1 MFPAPRLALDVPFAA
16 QYDGPGGVI
25 AQAILRR
32 PRALIAA
39 LCVAEV
45 FAMTGF
51 ATYWSLLPVLQP
63 AWGMNN
69 AAAGWLS
76 GAFFGGYVLA
86 VPFLTAMTDR
96 VDARHVFIL
105 GALLSAG
112 ALIGMSFLATGFWS
126 ALPWRVIAGAGLAGC
141 YMPGLKV
148 LTDRLPEVRQARA
161 VAFYTAC
168 FSVGTAVSYSLAGGA
183 LEWFGWRGAFLFA
196 AAGPVLSVVAVVT
209 LVAPRAPEAATEERR
224 HVLDFRPV
232 LRSRETMGYIVAYAG
247 HGAELFAM
255 RSWIV
260 PFLVFC
266 LGSGGAFELN
276 ATLFATMTSLIAVV
290 SSIGGAE
297 LALRVGRARLITWVM
312 LATFA
317 LSAATG
323 FSSPLPFAAVV
334 YLCLVYAAAIQ
345 ADSAALTAGAVAS
358 SPVGH
363 RGATLAVHSTL
374 GFGGSLFAP
383 ALVGVVLDRAA
394 PLGAATAWGFAFLA
408 MGSMALLGYVFF
420 MVQRRRL
427 ASGPPP
433 DREPSGPR

>member
-1 MFPAPRLALDVPFAA
+1 M
-16 QYDGPGGVI
+16 I

-32 PRALIAA
+32 PPALIAV
-39 LCVAEV
+39 LCLAEV
-45 FAMTGF
+45 LAMTGF
-51 ATYWSLLPVLQP
+51 AAYWSLLPVLQP
-63 AWGMNN
+63 AWDMTN

-86 VPFLTAMTDR
+86 VSFLSAMTDR
-96 VDARHVFIL
+96 VDARHVYVL

-112 ALIGMSFLATGFWS
+112 ALVGLALLANGFWS

-148 LTDRLPEVRQARA
+148 LTDRLPQARHARA
-161 VAFYTAC
+161 VAFYTAS
-168 FSVGTAVSYSLAGGA
+168 FSIGTAVSYALAGGA
-183 LEWFGWRGAFLFA
+183 LEWFGWRGAFLLV
-196 AAGPVLSVVAVVT
+196 AAGPVLSVVALVT
-209 LVAPRAPEAATEERR
+209 LVAPRAPEAAAEERR

-276 ATLFATMTSLIAVV
+276 ATLFATLTALIAVV

-297 LALRVGRARLITWVM
+297 LALRVGRARLISMGDAGDVRD
-312 LATFA
+312 LRRDRLFFATA
-317 LSAATG
+317 LRRG
-323 FSSPLPFAAVV
+323 GVPLPGLCRRHPGRFGGADRRSRRVV
-334 YLCLVYAAAIQ
+334 PGGSSRRNAGGAF
-345 ADSAALTAGAVAS
+345 DSGVRRITVRAGA
-358 SPVGH
+358 GG
-363 RGATLAVHSTL
+363 RGSR
-374 GFGGSLFAP
+374 P
-383 ALVGVVLDRAA
+383 CRAA
-394 PLGAATAWGFAFLA
+394 GGQTAWGLAFLA

-420 MVQRRRL
+420 MVQRRYL
-427 ASGPPP
+427 PSDLPP
-433 DREPSGPR
+433 R

>member
-1 MFPAPRLALDVPFAA
+1 MFPAPRLALDVPFAV
-16 QYDGPGGVI
+16 QYDGPGAVI
-25 AQAILRR
+25 SQAILRR
-32 PRALIAA
+32 PPALIGA
-39 LCVAEV
+39 LCLAEV

-96 VDARHVFIL
+96 VDARHIFIL
-105 GALLSAG
+105 GAVLSAG

-196 AAGPVLSVVAVVT
+196 AAGPVLSVVAAVT

-266 LGSGGAFELN
+266 LGSGGAL
-276 ATLFATMTSLIAVV
+276 LQ
-290 SSIGGAE
+290 
-297 LALRVGRARLITWVM
+297 
-312 LATFA
+312 
-317 LSAATG
+317 
-323 FSSPLPFAAVV
+323 SP
-334 YLCLVYAAAIQ
+334 AI
-345 ADSAALTAGAVAS
+345 
-358 SPVGH
+358 
-363 RGATLAVHSTL
+363 
-374 GFGGSLFAP
+374 
-383 ALVGVVLDRAA
+383 
-394 PLGAATAWGFAFLA
+394 W
-408 MGSMALLGYVFF
+408 
-420 MVQRRRL
+420 
-427 ASGPPP
+427 
-433 DREPSGPR
+433 

>member
-1 MFPAPRLALDVPFAA
+1 M
-16 QYDGPGGVI
+16 I
-25 AQAILRR
+25 AYAILRR
-32 PRALIAA
+32 PPVLIAVMC
-39 LCVAEV
+39 LAEV
-45 FAMTGF
+45 FSMTGF
-51 ATYWSLLPVLQP
+51 AAYWSLLPVLQP
-63 AWGMNN
+63 EWQMTN

-112 ALIGMSFLATGFWS
+112 GLLGPAFLAAGFWS

-148 LTDRLPEVRQARA
+148 LTDRLPQARHPRA
-161 VAFYTAC
+161 VAFYTAT
-168 FSVGTAVSYSLAGGA
+168 FSIGTAVSYALAGGA
-183 LEWFGWRGAFLFA
+183 LEWFGWRGAFLFV
-196 AAGPVLSVVAVVT
+196 AAGPVLSVVVLVA
-209 LVAPRAPEAATEERR
+209 LVAPQAPEAAAEERR

-232 LRSRETMGYIVAYAG
+232 LRSRETMGYIAAYAG

-266 LGSGGAFELN
+266 LGSGGGFELD
-276 ATLFATMTSLIAVV
+276 ATLFATATALVAVIPSIA
-290 SSIGGAE
+290 GAE

-312 LATFA
+312 LSTFA
-317 LSAATG
+317 ISAAVG

-334 YLCLVYAAAIQ
+334 FLCLLYAAAIQ
-345 ADSAALTAGAVAS
+345 TDSAALTAGAVAS

-383 ALVGVVLDRAA
+383 ALVGVVLDLAT
-394 PLGAATAWGFAFLA
+394 PLGGTTAWGLAFLS
-408 MGSMALLGYVFF
+408 MGSMALLGYGFF
-420 MVQRRRL
+420 VLQRRGL
-427 ASGPPP
+427 ARGVPP
-433 DREPSGPR
+433 R

>member
-1 MFPAPRLALDVPFAA
+1 M
-16 QYDGPGGVI
+16 I

-32 PRALIAA
+32 PPALIAVMC
-39 LCVAEV
+39 LAEV
-45 FAMTGF
+45 LAMSGF
-51 ATYWSLLPVLQP
+51 AAYWSLLPVLQP
-63 AWGMNN
+63 EWHMSN
-69 AAAGWLS
+69 AMAGWLS
-76 GAFFGGYVLA
+76 GAFFGGYVLV
-86 VPFLTAMTDR
+86 VPFLTAVTDR
-96 VDARHVFIL
+96 VDARYVFIL
-105 GALLSAG
+105 GAVLSAAG
-112 ALIGMSFLATGFWS
+112 LVGLAFLATGFWS

-148 LTDRLPEVRQARA
+148 LTDRLPELRHARA

-168 FSVGTAVSYSLAGGA
+168 FSVGTAASYALAGGA
-183 LEWFGWRGAFLFA
+183 LEWFGWRGAFLF
-196 AAGPVLSVVAVVT
+196 VAVGPLFGVIALVT
-209 LVAPRAPEAATEERR
+209 LVAPRAPEAAVEERK

-232 LRSRETMGYIVAYAG
+232 LRSREAMGYIVAYAG

-276 ATLFATMTSLIAVV
+276 ATLFATLTAFVGVV

-297 LALRVGRARLITWVM
+297 LALRIGRPRLLTWAM

-317 LSAATG
+317 ISVAVG

-334 YLCLVYAAAIQ
+334 VLCVVYSAAIHT
-345 ADSAALTAGAVAS
+345 DSAALTAGAVAS

-363 RGATLAVHSTL
+363 RGATLAVHSTF

-383 ALVGVVLDRAA
+383 ALVGAVLDLSA
-394 PLGAATAWGFAFLA
+394 PLGGTSAWGLAFLA

-420 MVQRRRL
+420 IIQRRRITR
-427 ASGPPP
+427 S
-433 DREPSGPR
+433 DRQR

>member
-1 MFPAPRLALDVPFAA
+1 M
-16 QYDGPGGVI
+16 I

-32 PRALIAA
+32 PPVLIAV
-39 LCVAEV
+39 LCLAEV

-51 ATYWSLLPVLQP
+51 AAYWSLLPVLQP
-63 AWGMNN
+63 AWDMTN

-86 VPFLTAMTDR
+86 VAFLTAMTDR

-105 GALLSAG
+105 GAVLSAG
-112 ALIGMSFLATGFWS
+112 GLVGLAFLATEFWS
-126 ALPWRVIAGAGLAGC
+126 ALPWRAIAGAGLAGC

-148 LTDRLPEVRQARA
+148 LTDRLPQARHARA

-168 FSVGTAVSYSLAGGA
+168 FSIGTAVSYALAGGA
-183 LEWFGWRGAFLFA
+183 LQWFGWRGAFLFT
-196 AAGPVLSVVAVVT
+196 AAGPVLSIVALVA
-209 LVAPRAPEAATEERR
+209 LVAPRAPEAAAEERR

-266 LGSGGAFELN
+266 LGSGGKFEVD
-276 ATLFATMTSLIAVV
+276 ATLFATATALVAVI

-297 LALRVGRARLITWVM
+297 LALRVGRARLITWAM
-312 LATFA
+312 LSTFA
-317 LSAATG
+317 LSAAVG

-334 YLCLVYAAAIQ
+334 FLCLVYAAAIQ

-363 RGATLAVHSTL
+363 RGATLAVHSTM

-383 ALVGVVLDRAA
+383 ALVGVVLDLAA
-394 PLGAATAWGFAFLA
+394 PLGGQTAWGFGFLA
-408 MGSMALLGYVFF
+408 MGSMALLSYVGFF
-420 MVQRRRL
+420 MLQRRGL
-427 ASGPPP
+427 SGGASPP
-433 DREPSGPR
+433 

>member
-1 MFPAPRLALDVPFAA
+1 M
-16 QYDGPGGVI
+16 I

-32 PRALIAA
+32 PLVLIAV
-39 LCVAEV
+39 LCLAEV

-51 ATYWSLLPVLQP
+51 AAYWSLLPVLQP
-63 AWGMNN
+63 AWGMTN

-86 VPFLTAMTDR
+86 VAFLTAMTDR

-105 GALLSAG
+105 GAVLSAG
-112 ALIGMSFLATGFWS
+112 GLAGLAFLATGFWS
-126 ALPWRVIAGAGLAGC
+126 ALPWRAIAGAGLAGC

-148 LTDRLPEVRQARA
+148 LTDRLPQPRHARA

-168 FSVGTAVSYSLAGGA
+168 FSIGTAVSYALAGGA
-183 LEWFGWRGAFLFA
+183 LQWFGWRGAFLFT
-196 AAGPVLSVVAVVT
+196 AAGPVLSIVVLAA
-209 LVAPRAPEAATEERR
+209 LVAPRAPEAAAEERR

-266 LGSGGAFELN
+266 LGSGGGFELD
-276 ATLFATMTSLIAVV
+276 ATLFATATALVAVI

-297 LALRVGRARLITWVM
+297 LALRVGRARLITWAM
-312 LATFA
+312 LSTFA
-317 LSAATG
+317 ISAAVG
-323 FSSPLPFAAVV
+323 FSSPLPFAVV
-334 YLCLVYAAAIQ
+334 VFLCLVYAAAIQ

-363 RGATLAVHSTL
+363 RGATLAVHSTM

-383 ALVGVVLDRAA
+383 ALVGVVLDLAA
-394 PLGAATAWGFAFLA
+394 PLGGQTAWGFGFLA
-408 MGSMALLGYVFF
+408 MGLMALLSYGGFF
-420 MVQRRRL
+420 MLQRRRP
-427 ASGPPP
+427 ASAPPP
-433 DREPSGPR
+433 DATM

>member
-1 MFPAPRLALDVPFAA
+1 M
-16 QYDGPGGVI
+16 I
-25 AQAILRR
+25 ARAILRR
-32 PRALIAA
+32 PPALIAVMC
-39 LCVAEV
+39 LAEV
-45 FAMTGF
+45 LAMSGF
-51 ATYWSLLPVLQP
+51 AAYWSLLPVLQP
-63 AWGMNN
+63 EWHMSN
-69 AAAGWLS
+69 AMAGWLS
-76 GAFFGGYVLA
+76 GAFFGGYVLV
-86 VPFLTAMTDR
+86 VPFLTAVTDR
-96 VDARHVFIL
+96 VDARYVFVL
-105 GALLSAG
+105 GAVLSAAG
-112 ALIGMSFLATGFWS
+112 LVGLAFLATGFWS

-148 LTDRLPEVRQARA
+148 LTDRLPELRHARA

-168 FSVGTAVSYSLAGGA
+168 FSVGTAASYALAGGA
-183 LEWFGWRGAFLFA
+183 LEWFGWRGALLFV
-196 AAGPVLSVVAVVT
+196 AAGPLFGVIALVT
-209 LVAPRAPEAATEERR
+209 LVAPRAPEAAVEERK

-276 ATLFATMTSLIAVV
+276 ATLFATLTAFVGVV

-297 LALRVGRARLITWVM
+297 LALRIGRPRLLTWTM

-317 LSAATG
+317 ISVAVG

-334 YLCLVYAAAIQ
+334 VLCVVYSAAIHT
-345 ADSAALTAGAVAS
+345 DSAALTAGAVAS

-363 RGATLAVHSTL
+363 RGATLAVHSTF

-383 ALVGVVLDRAA
+383 ALVGAVLDLSA
-394 PLGAATAWGFAFLA
+394 PLGGTTAWGLAFLA

-420 MVQRRRL
+420 IIQRRRITR
-427 ASGPPP
+427 S
-433 DREPSGPR
+433 DRQR